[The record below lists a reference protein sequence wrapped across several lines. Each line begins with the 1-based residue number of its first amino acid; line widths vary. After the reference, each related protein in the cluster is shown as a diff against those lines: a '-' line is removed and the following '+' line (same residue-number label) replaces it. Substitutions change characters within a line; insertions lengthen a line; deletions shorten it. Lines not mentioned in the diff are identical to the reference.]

1 MTLDSVAPLGQYWAM
16 KIETVRARVDARLKK
31 ESEDVL
37 ESLGLTTTE
46 AIRIFLQQVRLRRGL
61 PFPVTMP
68 ESRFE
73 VEDILHPAQK
83 RAEALD
89 LIDED

>member
-1 MTLDSVAPLGQYWAM
+1 MEQSWAM
-16 KIETVRARVDARLKK
+16 KTETVRARVDARLKK
-31 ESEDVL
+31 ESEEVL

-46 AIRIFLQQVRLRRGL
+46 AIRIFLQQVRLRQGL
-61 PFPVTMP
+61 PFPVTRP

-73 VEDILHPAQK
+73 VEDILHPAEK
-83 RAEALD
+83 RAKALD